1 MVQPRINDPLDL
13 IRYLQNNSGG
23 SDTTPAQ
30 DLNFQQDVMSSVF
43 NPQFAAAY
51 NMFDPVGLAPAPF
64 QYATPVLTGSLNSA
78 TPVWQQVA
86 QAIMDG
92 TIDRQNAISA
102 VAEALGIDEYS
113 VGAGLTIDDVKSQID
128 AMFKEAGDKQNA
140 FADYET
146 KLREDEQSNVY
157 GKAGLRQP
165 YEEYTLQDAPF
176 SQGVFDQQAELEKML
191 QTLTLSEGKQR
202 QTRGADTQAIYTKM
216 MEQDKAAQDALPS
229 RLLPKSSADA
239 KQLAKTLGVD
249 EGWMMDIYNKS
260 FGLGTVQVYDQE
272 KGKYVDKTFTPAEK
286 EEAFKTFINNEIN
299 KGTSGTGSLI
309 DDWISGNDDER
320 AVKVADYIAAG
331 KPAIT
336 GKRKE
341 SQNQQARR
349 GMAMSAEAE
358 KQAKAKSK
366 MTDRYIAAQRFGA
379 EQEARKINARKMA
392 QLQNLMDAGR
402 TPTGD
407 QINQRLALFGLG
419 NSQ

>member
-1 MVQPRINDPLDL
+1 MVQPKINDPLDL
-13 IRYLQNNSGG
+13 IRFLQNSSGG
-23 SDTTPAQ
+23 NDTTPAQ
-30 DLNFQQDVMSSVF
+30 DLNYQQDVMSSLF

-78 TPVWQQVA
+78 TPIWQQVA

-113 VGAGLTIDDVKSQID
+113 TGAGLTIADVKSQID
-128 AMFKEAGDKQNA
+128 TMFKEAGDRQNA
-140 FADYET
+140 VADYET

-165 YEEYTLQDAPF
+165 YEQYSLQDAPF

-191 QTLTLSEGKQR
+191 QTLSLSEGKQR
-202 QTRGADTQAIYTKM
+202 QARGADTQAIYTKM
-216 MEQDKAAQDALPS
+216 MEQDKSAQDAIPD
-229 RLLPKSSADA
+229 RLLPESSADA

-260 FGLGTVQVYDQE
+260 YGLGTVKVYDQE
-272 KGKYVDKTFTPAEK
+272 KQKYVDKTFTPAEK
-286 EEAFKTFINNEIN
+286 EQAFKTFIKNEIN
-299 KGTSGTGSLI
+299 KGTSGTGSLVG
-309 DDWISGNDDER
+309 DWMSGNDDER
-320 AVKVADYIAAG
+320 AVKVSNYIAAG

-341 SQNQQARR
+341 SQNQEARR

-366 MTDRYIAAQRFGA
+366 MTDRYASAQRFGA
-379 EQEARKINARKMA
+379 EQKA
-392 QLQNLMDAGR
+392 QQISIQKLAELQNLMDAGR